1 MWLALVLSLVQPVLQ
16 VTLAI
21 LFVPTQKGTG
31 LAIALAGAFSIQA
44 IVSFYFAMRSAP
56 QILINKAMALTI
68 TATALFSLTAWLLGL
83 LLNRYLAV
91 AAGAGLAVG
100 FILFFL
106 RSHQGLLTTKSQKLP
121 PDEAS

>member
-1 MWLALVLSLVQPVLQ
+1 
-16 VTLAI
+16 
-21 LFVPTQKGTG
+21 
-31 LAIALAGAFSIQA
+31 
-44 IVSFYFAMRSAP
+44 VSFYFAMRSAP